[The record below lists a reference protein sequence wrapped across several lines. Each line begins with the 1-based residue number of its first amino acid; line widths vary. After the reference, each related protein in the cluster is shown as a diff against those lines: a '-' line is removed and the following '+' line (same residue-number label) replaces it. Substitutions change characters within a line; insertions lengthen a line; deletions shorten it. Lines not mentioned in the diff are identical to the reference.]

1 MNIGIDFGISNI
13 DVAIES
19 KSELKFFSFASSQD
33 SVVDKFHE
41 VMEKLDLPIAEI
53 KSVSVTGGKS
63 SDIPNLYNS
72 IYVSKVNEVQAIG
85 CGAKQ
90 IYDINEDSFVV
101 VSAGTGTACVSYQ
114 NGEFHHLGGISVGG
128 GTLQGLSNLILK
140 EGDADKIEENAQK
153 GNKNNIDDLIG
164 DVVNDIGS
172 LHPDITASN
181 FVKAKRSNDLN
192 NNDIAASL
200 TNMTGE
206 VIGTISYLNALL
218 VGVDRVYFIG
228 RTSLLDSVRDGI
240 DKRLKL
246 AGVTGKYKANREFAN
261 AIGALAYL
269 KPKI

>member
-53 KSVSVTGGKS
+53 KSISVTGGKS

-72 IYVSKVNEVQAIG
+72 IHVSKVNEVQAIG

-128 GTLQGLSNLILK
+128 GTLQGLSSLILK
-140 EGDADKIEENAQK
+140 EGDADKIEESAQK

-164 DVVNDIGS
+164 CSHI
-172 LHPDITASN
+172 PSN
-181 FVKAKRSNDLN
+181 LC
-192 NNDIAASL
+192 
-200 TNMTGE
+200 
-206 VIGTISYLNALL
+206 
-218 VGVDRVYFIG
+218 
-228 RTSLLDSVRDGI
+228 
-240 DKRLKL
+240 
-246 AGVTGKYKANREFAN
+246 
-261 AIGALAYL
+261 
-269 KPKI
+269 